1 MELLLIRHGL
11 PERVERDDGL
21 PADPPLAPRG
31 REQAERLAHWL
42 AAERIDALYT
52 SPLRRAHETALPLA
66 QRMQLELAIEPGVA
80 ELDQDSSTYL
90 PLDELKASDPERWR
104 ALVQGG
110 LYAGVDLVA
119 FQQRVIASLERVIA
133 AHPGQRVAVVCHG
146 GVINGWARHVLGV
159 SSPLFLFF
167 DPTYTS
173 INRFMAAKTGER
185 SLVSLNEAAHLR

>member
-11 PERVERDDGL
+11 PERIERDDGL

-31 REQAERLAHWL
+31 REQAERLARWL
-42 AAERIDALYT
+42 EPDQIDAVYT
-52 SPLRRAHETALPLA
+52 SPMRRARETATPLA
-66 QRMQLELAIEPGVA
+66 QAKGLELVLEPGVA
-80 ELDQDSSTYL
+80 ELDQSSPVYL
-90 PLDELKASDPERWR
+90 PLDELKRTDPARWR

-110 LYAGVDLVA
+110 LYEGIDLTT
-119 FQQRVIASLERVIA
+119 FQQTVTSALERIIA
-133 AHPGQRVAVVCHG
+133 AHPRQRVAVVCHG

-173 INRFMAAKTGER
+173 INRFLAAKSGER

>member
-110 LYAGVDLVA
+110 LYAGIDLAA
-119 FQQRVIASLERVIA
+119 FQRRVVASLERVIG

>member
-31 REQAERLAHWL
+31 REQAERLARWL
-42 AAERIDALYT
+42 AAERVDAIYA
-52 SPLRRAHETALPLA
+52 SPLRRAHETAQPLA
-66 QRMQLELAIEPGVA
+66 REKQLALVLEPGVA
-80 ELDQDSSTYL
+80 EMDEASSTYL

-119 FQQRVIASLERVIA
+119 FQQRIIASLERVIA

>member
-42 AAERIDALYT
+42 AGERIDALYA

-66 QRMQLELAIEPGVA
+66 RQKQLELAIEPGVA
-80 ELDQDSSTYL
+80 ELDQDSSIYL

-104 ALVQGG
+104 ALVRGG
-110 LYAGVDLVA
+110 LYAGVDLAA

-167 DPTYTS
+167 DPGYTS